1 MDSVVLTTVW
11 CELMADPNLFRLH
24 LVKSRDM
31 KFIAVGVLFLGGL
44 VGRLILDSI
53 GFTAAFVIGS
63 ALRVLIA
70 LLWLRAPCEGGIE
83 LL

>member
-1 MDSVVLTTVW
+1 
-11 CELMADPNLFRLH
+11 MADPNLFRLH
-24 LVKSRDM
+24 LVKTREM
-31 KFIAVGVLFLGGL
+31 KFIAVGVLFLGGF
-44 VGRLILDSI
+44 VGRVILDRI
-53 GFTAAFVIGS
+53 GFSATFMIGS